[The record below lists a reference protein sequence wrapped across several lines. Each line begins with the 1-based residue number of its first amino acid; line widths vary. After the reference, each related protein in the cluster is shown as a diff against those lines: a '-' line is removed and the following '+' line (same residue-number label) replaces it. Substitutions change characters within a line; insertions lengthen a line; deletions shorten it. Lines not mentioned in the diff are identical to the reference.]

1 MLTYRLVKGSPLTIE
16 ELDENFK
23 TLETSIENLQVQMAP
38 IELKAFQDGDV
49 LIFKNNTE
57 DIGHIVLP
65 KFEPNFKGKWQALVN
80 YQTGDWVFFEK
91 KLYACI
97 KSHAANEKIDEQNWI
112 LIFDGEQ

>member
-1 MLTYRLVKGSPLTIE
+1 MITYRLEKGAPLTIE

-23 TLETSIENLQVQMAP
+23 TLETSIENLQAQIAP
-38 IELKAFQDGDV
+38 IELKAIQDGDV

-65 KFEPNFKGKWQALVN
+65 KFAPNFKGKWQALGS
-80 YQTGDWVFFEK
+80 YQTGDWVFFAK

-97 KSHAANEKIDEQNWI
+97 KTHAATETIDEQNWI
-112 LIFDGEQ
+112 LIFDGAE